1 MSYSEEISLL
11 KKESDIP
18 IEELREIY
26 AKMSEGDDYENESNE
41 DVRDVAMI
49 DEQSSI
55 WKHALDSYDKSPAD
69 PPAKR
74 VKSSNSDTEADKG
87 EDEGALALR
96 SLEESDTKAEVSDEA
111 EGSGKGSLSTFARP
125 KSKIFTS

>member
-55 WKHALDSYDKSPAD
+55 
-69 PPAKR
+69 
-74 VKSSNSDTEADKG
+74 
-87 EDEGALALR
+87 
-96 SLEESDTKAEVSDEA
+96 
-111 EGSGKGSLSTFARP
+111 
-125 KSKIFTS
+125 